1 MMAARTVY
9 RASALLNRATAL
21 RPVST
26 PLTLRCI
33 SSTSTTHG
41 GHAIAKHDHHDHHD
55 DHHGHHEQF
64 NEPGGPL
71 FGHKKGRR
79 LYWWEPSIYMG
90 IYGSIAL
97 FALACYIRPRVS
109 PMEVARVEA
118 IRRMAERGEKFDYP
132 LPPHYTEK

>member
-1 MMAARTVY
+1 MAARTVY

-71 FGHKKGRR
+71 FGHKATEQFSSVFQAINALVYIAWQSKLSIR
-79 LYWWEPSIYMG
+79 LTDIF
-90 IYGSIAL
+90 I
-97 FALACYIRPRVS
+97 